1 MVLDRVFFFN
11 MRAYA
16 AGPSCRPCT
25 AQWRRAMV
33 ASRTAALRR
42 FFSSRPVFSCKKKCR
57 SLEEEAQAALIQVA
71 LEKQAAQHGQ
81 LLSTR

>member
-1 MVLDRVFFFN
+1 
-11 MRAYA
+11 
-16 AGPSCRPCT
+16 
-25 AQWRRAMV
+25 MV

-71 LEKQAAQHGQ
+71 SEKQAVQHGHWAVAVNS
-81 LLSTR
+81 LRRNVAGVKLEAVHCLKLEAVY